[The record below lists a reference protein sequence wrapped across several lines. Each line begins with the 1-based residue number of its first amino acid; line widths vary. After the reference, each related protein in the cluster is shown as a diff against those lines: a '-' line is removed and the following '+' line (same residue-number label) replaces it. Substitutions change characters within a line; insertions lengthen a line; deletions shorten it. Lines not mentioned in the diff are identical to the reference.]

1 MSLTDIWFSTLI
13 WICTSAFL
21 FINREWMRFCQ
32 VQVTHMGTVL
42 GNGNFEGGQLEEVI
56 NTFLGE

>member
-1 MSLTDIWFSTLI
+1 
-13 WICTSAFL
+13 
-21 FINREWMRFCQ
+21 MRFCQ
-32 VQVTHMGTVL
+32 VQVTHMGTAL